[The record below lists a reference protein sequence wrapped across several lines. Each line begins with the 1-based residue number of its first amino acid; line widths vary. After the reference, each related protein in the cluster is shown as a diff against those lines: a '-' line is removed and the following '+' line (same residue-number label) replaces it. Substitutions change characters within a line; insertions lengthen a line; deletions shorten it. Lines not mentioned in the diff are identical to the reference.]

1 MMQDFLTLPVEA
13 SATTLMAWLVVG
25 TLVSEDLTCV
35 SAGLLAAAG
44 KLPLEAGMAACAAG
58 IWLGDMLLF
67 VIGWLA
73 RSGLLR
79 WHWAARQVSSE
90 RLQVGEGFLTRHG
103 WQVLLAT
110 RFLPG
115 SRLPMYLAAGAL
127 RYPPA
132 KFMLILAVGAALWTP
147 PLCWLAM
154 NAGQAVLPWLHD
166 WRLWLLVPLAWFLAV
181 VFGRLVSSVVSWRGR
196 RLWVARWKRFTQWEF
211 WPAWAFYT
219 PILPWLG
226 WLVLRHRSL
235 TVPLLCNP
243 GIRLGGLVMESKS
256 AILSALMQ
264 NNPRREAIAAW
275 ALLPAGTQDSRMQNL
290 RDFMSA
296 HGLTFPVVLKPDI
309 GERGQGVAVVQD
321 EAEASAYLQSC
332 AHKVIAQRYVTGL
345 EFGVFYCR
353 QPGEARGRILSLA
366 GKHPLS
372 LQGDGQ
378 RTLEQLILS
387 HPRAVAM
394 APYFLKK
401 FATSLATVPG
411 AGEEVKLATLG
422 THCRGAIFTD
432 ERAHLT
438 EALLQAI
445 DELTQ
450 PFTGFH
456 YGRYD
461 LRVPSLPE
469 LHAGRHLQVLE
480 LNGVLAEPVHIY
492 QPGYSLLRAW
502 RDVCEAWSEAFAAG
516 AALRAEGLEPPQLA
530 DIWQQLRIHRQHAW
544 FEADHLLSRPLAP

>member
-1 MMQDFLTLPVEA
+1 MGDFLTLPMEA
-13 SATTLMAWLVVG
+13 SAVQFMALLVLG
-25 TLVSEDLTCV
+25 TLLSEDLTCV

-44 KLPLEAGMAACAAG
+44 KLPLPAGMLACAAG
-58 IWLGDMLLF
+58 IWLGDVLLF
-67 VIGWLA
+67 GIGWMA

-79 WHWAARQVSSE
+79 WGWAARLVSGE
-90 RLQVGEGFLTRHG
+90 RLAVGERFLTRNG

-127 RYPPA
+127 HYPPA
-132 KFMLILAVGAALWTP
+132 KFMLILAIGAVVWTP

-154 NAGQAVLPWLHD
+154 HVGMALLPWLHD
-166 WRLWLLVPLAWFLAV
+166 WRLWLLVPLVWLLAFL
-181 VFGRLVSSVVSWRGR
+181 FGRLVSSVVTWRGR
-196 RLWVARWKRFTQWEF
+196 RLWVARWKRFAQWEF
-211 WPAWAFYT
+211 WPAWAFYL

-226 WLVLRHRSL
+226 WLALRHRSL
-235 TVPLLCNP
+235 TLALLSNP

-264 NNPRREAIAAW
+264 DNPHQEAIATW
-275 ALLPAGTQDSRMQNL
+275 TLLATGPLVERMQRL
-290 RDFMSA
+290 RDFMTA
-296 HGLTFPVVLKPDI
+296 QQLVFPLVLKPDI

-332 AHKVIAQRYVTGL
+332 AHDVIAQRYVAGL

-353 QPGEARGRILSLA
+353 QPGEAQGRILSLA

-372 LQGDGQ
+372 LHGDGVQ
-378 RTLEQLILS
+378 TLERLILR

-394 APYFLKK
+394 APYFLRK
-401 FATSLATVPG
+401 FQATLDSVPD
-411 AGEEVKLATLG
+411 AGEEVKLATIG
-422 THCRGAIFTD
+422 THCRGAVFTD

-438 EALLQAI
+438 EALRQAI
-445 DELTQ
+445 DDLTQ

-461 LRVPSLPE
+461 LRVPSLPDLE
-469 LHAGRHLQVLE
+469 AGRHLQVLE

-492 QPGYSLLRAW
+492 QPGYPLWRAW
-502 RDVCEAWSEAFAAG
+502 RDICHAWSEVFAAG
-516 AALRAEGLEPPQLA
+516 AAMRAAGHEPPTLTE
-530 DIWQQLRIHRQHAW
+530 IWQQLQTHRQHDW
-544 FEADHLLSRPLAP
+544 FEADHLLARPLAP

>member
-1 MMQDFLTLPVEA
+1 MMEDLWTLPTEG
-13 SATTLMAWLVVG
+13 SATVLMAWLAIG

-44 KLPLEAGMAACAAG
+44 KLPLAAGIVACAAG
-58 IWLGDMLLF
+58 IWVGDMLLF

-79 WHWAARQVSSE
+79 WQWAARQVSSDK
-90 RLQVGEGFLTRHG
+90 LKAGEGFLAHNG
-103 WQVLLAT
+103 WQVLLAA

-154 NAGQAVLPWLHD
+154 HVGMALLPWLHD
-166 WRLWLLVPLAWFLAV
+166 WRLWLLVPTVWGLAIL
-181 VFGRLVSSVVSWRGR
+181 FGRLVSSLATWRGR
-196 RLWVARWKRFTQWEF
+196 RLWVARWKRCAQWEF
-211 WPAWAFYT
+211 WPAWAFYL

-226 WLVLRHRSL
+226 WLTLRHRSL

-264 NNPRREAIAAW
+264 DNPRGDAIASW
-275 ALLPAGTQDSRMQNL
+275 TLLPAGTVASRMGTL
-290 RDFMSA
+290 RDFMVA
-296 HGLTFPVVLKPDI
+296 HGLAFPVVLKPDV

-332 AHKVIAQRYVTGL
+332 AHEVIAQRYVAGL

-353 QPGEARGRILSLA
+353 QPGESLGRILSLA

-372 LQGDGQ
+372 LHGDGVQ
-378 RTLEQLILS
+378 TLEQLILS

-401 FATSLATVPG
+401 FATTLATVPG
-411 AGEEVKLATLG
+411 VGEEVKLATLG

-438 EALLQAI
+438 DALLQAI
-445 DELTQ
+445 EELTQ

-461 LRVPSLPE
+461 LRVPSLPD
-469 LHAGRHLQVLE
+469 LQAGRHLQVLE

-492 QPGYSLLRAW
+492 QPGYPLLRAW
-502 RDVCEAWSEAFAAG
+502 RDVCAAWSEAFAAG

>member
-1 MMQDFLTLPVEA
+1 MMEDFLTLPGEA
-13 SATTLMAWLVVG
+13 STALLMAWLVVG

-35 SAGLLAAAG
+35 AAGLLAAAG
-44 KLPLEAGMAACAAG
+44 KLPLAAGIAACAAG
-58 IWLGDMLLF
+58 IWMGDMLLF

-73 RSGLLR
+73 RAGLLR
-79 WHWAARQVSSE
+79 WQWAARLVSSE
-90 RLQVGEGFLTRHG
+90 RLQVGEGFLTRNG

-166 WRLWLLVPLAWFLAV
+166 WRLWLLVPLGWLMAV
-181 VFGRLVSSVVSWRGR
+181 VFGRLVSSLVSWRGR
-196 RLWVARWKRFTQWEF
+196 RLWVARWKRCTQWEF

-235 TVPLLCNP
+235 TVALLCNP

-256 AILSALMQ
+256 AILSALMHD
-264 NNPRREAIAAW
+264 NPHREAIAAW
-275 ALLPAGTQDSRMQNL
+275 ALLPAGTVDSRMRSL
-290 RDFMSA
+290 SEFMAA
-296 HGLTFPVVLKPDI
+296 HGFTFPVVLKPDI

-321 EAEASAYLQSC
+321 EMEARAYLQSC
-332 AHKVIAQRYVTGL
+332 THEVIAQRYVAGL

-353 QPGEARGRILSLA
+353 QLGEARGRIVSLA

-372 LQGDGQ
+372 LHGDGVQ
-378 RTLEQLILS
+378 TLEQLILR
-387 HPRAVAM
+387 HPRALAM
-394 APYFLKK
+394 APYFLRK
-401 FATSLATVPG
+401 FHATLDSVPD
-411 AGEEVKLATLG
+411 AGVEVKLATIG

-432 ERAHLT
+432 EHAHLT
-438 EALLQAI
+438 EALIQAV
-445 DELTQ
+445 DDLTQ

-461 LRVPSLPE
+461 LRVPSLPD
-469 LHAGRHLQVLE
+469 LQAGRHLQVLE

-492 QPGYSLLRAW
+492 QPGYPLLRAW

-516 AALRAEGLEPPQLA
+516 AAMRADGLEPPQLD
-530 DIWQQLRIHRQHAW
+530 DIWRQLRIHRQHAW